1 MKYTLLI
8 LTMIISAANVFG
20 QEFTINGTVKD
31 ASINDILPGVNV
43 LVKNQGRG
51 TTTDFDGNFT
61 IANVKVGDVLS
72 FSYIGF
78 VKKEVTIKNS
88 NNLIVSLQ
96 EDVSALDEV
105 IVVGYGTSTK
115 KEITGAVAVVGSETI
130 EELNPQ
136 RIEQALQGQVAGVQ
150 ITSQSGSPGSA
161 STIRI
166 RGISTNGDNRPLILV
181 DGNVIED
188 LSVINPSDIESM
200 NILKDATAGIYGV
213 RAANGVI
220 LITTKTG
227 RKNTA
232 LKFNYDFY
240 GGYQE
245 TTREIPV
252 LNATEYA
259 LLANEAFAAN
269 GDAVPFP
276 SVAGLGMGT
285 NWQEEVFQKAPIIN
299 QSLTMSGG
307 TEKSTYSVGFSL
319 LTQDGIVGGNKS
331 NFKRYTTRVNFNSD
345 LLENLK
351 LTTNMIYTGTNNKG
365 LNEGGLGSVLFNSLN
380 NAPTFDVRNANG
392 DFTLAEGLGNEVI
405 NPLAQIANT
414 FNSTV
419 VDKLSGKIGL
429 NYSFW
434 NDFAVETSV
443 QFNYAEVQ
451 GRNFAPTVFYGSG
464 KVFNNEGR
472 PILNVNKDIF
482 KDYTFDA
489 FFNYD
494 KNIGEDHNIK
504 ATLGMSIFD
513 TRGIFSG
520 STQGFFENPV
530 DFANADIADAVD
542 LNNGL
547 IDSGLSGKFKERLL
561 SYFTRLQYNYKGKY
575 LISGIIR
582 RDGSTRFGPRNKFGY
597 FPSGS
602 VGWIVS
608 DEEFLNKSNIIS
620 FMKLR
625 GSYGIVG
632 NDRIPG
638 NAFRGI
644 LSGEAAYVLG
654 DQLVFGN
661 AVGVLP
667 NPSIQW
673 EEQETL
679 DIGVDLKLFN
689 NKIDI
694 TADYFNRKTNDL
706 LLQPPV
712 SGILGATAPGSSAP
726 VVNAGSVENKG
737 FEFAI
742 GYSTDRSKDFSFDVN
757 YNITFLDNNVI
768 SVNNGVGFLPGGG
781 FGVGQDF
788 PSRMEAGKPIGYFY
802 GLQTDGIFQNQA
814 EIDAHATQDNAAPGD
829 IRFVDVNGDGEINS
843 NDRTDIGNPIP
854 EATMGL
860 NLSFNYK
867 EWDFSAY
874 AFANIGN
881 DIVRNYERNNPL
893 VNKSIYTLNRWRGEG
908 TSDYFPRVTTGATN
922 NTLFSDFYVEDGS
935 FVRMQNVQLGYTL
948 PIQTVEK
955 LGLDKLRFYVSA
967 NNVFT
972 LTEYKGYDP
981 SASSG
986 APIGAGIDP
995 GFYPVP
1001 RTYFLGANLK
1011 F

>member
-1 MKYTLLI
+1 M
-8 LTMIISAANVFG
+8 
-20 QEFTINGTVKD
+20 
-31 ASINDILPGVNV
+31 
-43 LVKNQGRG
+43 
-51 TTTDFDGNFT
+51 
-61 IANVKVGDVLS
+61 
-72 FSYIGF
+72 
-78 VKKEVTIKNS
+78 
-88 NNLIVSLQ
+88 
-96 EDVSALDEV
+96 
-105 IVVGYGTSTK
+105 
-115 KEITGAVAVVGSETI
+115 
-130 EELNPQ
+130 
-136 RIEQALQGQVAGVQ
+136 
-150 ITSQSGSPGSA
+150 
-161 STIRI
+161 
-166 RGISTNGDNRPLILV
+166 
-181 DGNVIED
+181 
-188 LSVINPSDIESM
+188 
-200 NILKDATAGIYGV
+200 
-213 RAANGVI
+213 
-220 LITTKTG
+220 
-227 RKNTA
+227 
-232 LKFNYDFY
+232 
-240 GGYQE
+240 
-245 TTREIPV
+245 
-252 LNATEYA
+252 
-259 LLANEAFAAN
+259 
-269 GDAVPFP
+269 
-276 SVAGLGMGT
+276 
-285 NWQEEVFQKAPIIN
+285 
-299 QSLTMSGG
+299 
-307 TEKSTYSVGFSL
+307 
-319 LTQDGIVGGNKS
+319 
-331 NFKRYTTRVNFNSD
+331 
-345 LLENLK
+345 
-351 LTTNMIYTGTNNKG
+351 
-365 LNEGGLGSVLFNSLN
+365 
-380 NAPTFDVRNANG
+380 
-392 DFTLAEGLGNEVI
+392 
-405 NPLAQIANT
+405 
-414 FNSTV
+414 
-419 VDKLSGKIGL
+419 
-429 NYSFW
+429 
-434 NDFAVETSV
+434 
-443 QFNYAEVQ
+443 
-451 GRNFAPTVFYGSG
+451 
-464 KVFNNEGR
+464 
-472 PILNVNKDIF
+472 
-482 KDYTFDA
+482 
-489 FFNYD
+489 
-494 KNIGEDHNIK
+494 
-504 ATLGMSIFD
+504 
-513 TRGIFSG
+513 
-520 STQGFFENPV
+520 
-530 DFANADIADAVD
+530 
-542 LNNGL
+542 
-547 IDSGLSGKFKERLL
+547 
-561 SYFTRLQYNYKGKY
+561 
-575 LISGIIR
+575 
-582 RDGSTRFGPRNKFGY
+582 
-597 FPSGS
+597 
-602 VGWIVS
+602 
-608 DEEFLNKSNIIS
+608 
-620 FMKLR
+620 
-625 GSYGIVG
+625 
-632 NDRIPG
+632 
-638 NAFRGI
+638 
-644 LSGEAAYVLG
+644 G

-742 GYSTDRSKDFSFDVN
+742 GYSTDRSKDFSFGVN